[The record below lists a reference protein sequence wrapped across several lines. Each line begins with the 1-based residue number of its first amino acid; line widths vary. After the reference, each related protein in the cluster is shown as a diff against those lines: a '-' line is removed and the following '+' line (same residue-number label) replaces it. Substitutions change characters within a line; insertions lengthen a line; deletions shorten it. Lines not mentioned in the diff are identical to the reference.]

1 MGHSWKEDRANTRIK
16 TRFEEVR
23 AVEIVDYKRDMSLE
37 SIPAKKAYRMDAA
50 HLYIDIVNL
59 DDILDCT
66 SVEGETCHKRALRF
80 LNQHYRAV
88 HRIVQQT
95 DAIRVDF
102 HNQRLHAVVAKPYG
116 EDSERARIAH
126 AVAIARLVA
135 DVLAETGDD
144 DEQIPNAR
152 VRVGIDSGLA
162 LVVNNGRRG
171 GREPLFLGQPANHAA
186 KCASAGTN
194 EGIYLTN
201 AARVV
206 MGFPLLATGK
216 DWTTAL
222 TRQQI
227 DTCVEAAALSVSKEQ
242 IIKLWRDEQEE
253 TPIGS
258 ISFSRPTPPLS
269 DLDFDS
275 LSVSNTKRFEG
286 ISVYADIDG
295 FSAYVDKYLKDNPE
309 DLVRTL
315 HVVRSELD
323 AVTHEDFGGRRVRF
337 IGDCVHGIILE
348 GTAHITDLETS
359 ISTATLCAGALRSS
373 FACAVAHLSDGG
385 VDIDGLG
392 LAIGFELGPVSL
404 TRLGMKADK
413 IRCAIGRA
421 VLISEAEQQRCDGT
435 QTAIGAD
442 AYMSASPAVREVFVA
457 SRLVNDLSYNAAVD
471 QLYAAD
477 DRVAKAAYTEAMQ
490 VHAPAIVPSLGKPLR
505 PHSVG

>member
-1 MGHSWKEDRANTRIK
+1 MGHSWKEDRAKKRIE

-23 AVEIVDYKRDMSLE
+23 EVEIVDYKRDMSLE
-37 SIPAKKAYRMDAA
+37 NIPAKKAYRMNAA

-59 DDILDCT
+59 GEILSCT
-66 SVEGETCHKRALRF
+66 SVEGETCHKRTLRF

-88 HRIVQQT
+88 HRILQKT

-116 EDSERARIAH
+116 ENGERERVAH
-126 AVAIARLVA
+126 AVAIAQLVA

-144 DEQIPNAR
+144 DEQIPNAK

-171 GREPLFLGQPANHAA
+171 GREPLFLGHPANNAA
-186 KCASAGTN
+186 KCASAGSS

-201 AARVV
+201 AARLV
-206 MGFPLLATGK
+206 MGFPELATGK
-216 DWTTAL
+216 DRTTAL
-222 TRQQI
+222 TNQQI
-227 DTCVEAAALSVSKEQ
+227 DTCVEEAALDVSKEQ
-242 IIKLWRDEQEE
+242 IIKLWREEQEE

-258 ISFSRPTPPLS
+258 ISFSRPAPPLS
-269 DLDFDS
+269 DLDFEL

-295 FSAYVDKYLKDNPE
+295 FSAYVGKHLVDNPK

-323 AVTHEDFGGRRVRF
+323 AVTHKDFGGRRVRF
-337 IGDCVHGIILE
+337 IGDCVHGIMLE
-348 GTAHITDLETS
+348 GTAHSTDIEMS
-359 ISTATLCAGALRSS
+359 ISTTTLCAGALRSS
-373 FACAVAHLSDGG
+373 FDCAIAHLNDEG
-385 VDIDGLG
+385 VDTDDLG
-392 LAIGFELGPVSL
+392 LAIGFELGPLSL
-404 TRLGMKADK
+404 TRLGMKGDML
-413 IRCAIGRA
+413 RCATGRA
-421 VLISEAEQQRCDGT
+421 VLNSEKEQRRCNGT

-442 AYMSASPAVREVFVA
+442 AYGSASLAVRELF
-457 SRLVNDLSYNAAVD
+457 SNNRLVECLSYNAAVD
-471 QLYAAD
+471 QLNAAG

-490 VHAPAIVPSLGKPLR
+490 VHAPAIVPNLGVPLR